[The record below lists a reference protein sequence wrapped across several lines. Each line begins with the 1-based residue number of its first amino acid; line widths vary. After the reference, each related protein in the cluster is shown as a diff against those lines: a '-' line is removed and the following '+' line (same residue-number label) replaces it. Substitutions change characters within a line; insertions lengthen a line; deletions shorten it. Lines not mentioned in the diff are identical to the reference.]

1 MTRTTTN
8 LIGIIIAILAGT
20 YFYIMYCSECSI
32 NVKEEPV
39 KEVMVPIVPEA
50 TSYPFAFNN
59 GDYTYNVND
68 NYNFNI
74 SSSFI
79 VMPLSQNVGK
89 VINITGYYKSDETN
103 NSAFP
108 NLGLARAN
116 AVKNHFTGN
125 GIVAAKTLLHQKN
138 SKAILPKK
146 ERLRIE
152 EPL

>member
-8 LIGIIIAILAGT
+8 LIGIIITILAGT

-32 NVKEEPV
+32 NAKEEPV
-39 KEVMVPIVPEA
+39 KEVMVPIVPE
-50 TSYPFAFNN
+50 TFNN

-89 VINITGYYKSDETN
+89 VINITGYYKGDETN

-152 EPL
+152 ESL